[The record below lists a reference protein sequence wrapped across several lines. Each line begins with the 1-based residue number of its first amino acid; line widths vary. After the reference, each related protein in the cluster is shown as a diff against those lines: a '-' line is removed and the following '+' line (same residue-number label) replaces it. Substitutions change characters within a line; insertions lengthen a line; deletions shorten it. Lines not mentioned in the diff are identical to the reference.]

1 MEDYMLNLRT
11 FYLNNIKNISPY
23 NKYRKDILNED
34 FEILIYDDINE
45 AIQEFKELVQ
55 PDNENV
61 YSDKLYFRKF
71 ILICFYLNYH
81 GYYIVQFPNFLSHPT
96 TLSEFAYNNIRSH
109 LITEGKSD
117 NGTVRWAERR
127 LLINE
132 LEFEPKDKFST
143 DFSESIEQ
151 KFQEISTRGA
161 TFDSMSSPEKLKEIA
176 NYLENHLK
184 LERKFQPINE
194 KQLLNLISNDT
205 VKKYRG
211 ILQCYRHSS
220 NQSLV
225 ERSKLKGNEKFLISF
240 GIAIINGLH
249 DN

>member
-1 MEDYMLNLRT
+1 MLNLRI
-11 FYLNNIKNISPY
+11 FYLNNIKDTSPY

-34 FEILIYDDINE
+34 FEILIYDDKNE
-45 AIQEFKELVQ
+45 TIQEFKELVQ
-55 PDNENV
+55 PNNENV
-61 YSDKLYFRKF
+61 YSEKLYLRKF

-81 GYYIVQFPNFLSHPT
+81 GYYIVQFPSFLSHPT
-96 TLSEFAYNNIRSH
+96 NLSEFAYNKIKNY
-109 LITEGKSD
+109 LITKGRSD
-117 NGTVRWAERR
+117 NGTVRWSERR

-132 LEFEPKDKFST
+132 LEFEPKDKFNT
-143 DFSESIEQ
+143 DFTESTEQ

-161 TFDSMSSPEKLKEIA
+161 AFDNMSSPEKLKEIA
-176 NYLENHLK
+176 NYLENNLK
-184 LERKFQPINE
+184 LERKYQSINE

-220 NQSLV
+220 KQSLI
-225 ERSKLKGNEKFLISF
+225 ERSKLKDNERFLISF

-249 DN
+249 NN